1 MPQMFEN
8 LFAEYDKD
16 GDGALTLRETFNL
29 MKGHRCAADPF
40 GVSIFFY
47 SALHF
52 VRYIATP
59 SLVLC

>member
-1 MPQMFEN
+1 MEGRFVPQMFEN

-40 GVSIFFY
+40 GVSIFF
-47 SALHF
+47 L
-52 VRYIATP
+52 
-59 SLVLC
+59 LCFTLC